1 MKRPAL
7 VILAAGRARRFGGV
21 KPLAPIGPNHE
32 AVIDLLASDAAQAGF
47 GQIVLVLNRDSGP
60 QIRAHVEEVWPADLE
75 VAFALQERPL
85 GTINAVLA
93 ARDVVDPSVG
103 FSVVNADDLYGAEA
117 LSLAASE
124 LSKFPHNLLVG
135 FRLANAIAGDEPVTR
150 GVCEVTDGQLTGVT
164 ERRQVTA
171 SDGIFRS
178 DDGLDP
184 AELDP
189 NSVVSMNLWGFAP
202 EMWEIFAT
210 AMAQATDASEE
221 AEVLLP
227 EVVGRVVNGALD
239 AAPALRR
246 IDVIPTES
254 RCIGVTHPGDLEVVR
269 AELLE
274 LVAQGR
280 RPQGLFETR

>member
-1 MKRPAL
+1 
-7 VILAAGRARRFGGV
+7 
-21 KPLAPIGPNHE
+21 
-32 AVIDLLASDAAQAGF
+32 
-47 GQIVLVLNRDSGP
+47 
-60 QIRAHVEEVWPADLE
+60 
-75 VAFALQERPL
+75 
-85 GTINAVLA
+85 
-93 ARDVVDPSVG
+93 
-103 FSVVNADDLYGAEA
+103 
-117 LSLAASE
+117 
-124 LSKFPHNLLVG
+124 
-135 FRLANAIAGDEPVTR
+135 
-150 GVCEVTDGQLTGVT
+150 
-164 ERRQVTA
+164 
-171 SDGIFRS
+171 
-178 DDGLDP
+178 
-184 AELDP
+184 
-189 NSVVSMNLWGFAP
+189 MNLWGFAP

>member
-1 MKRPAL
+1 MNRPAL

-75 VAFALQERPL
+75 VGFAIQERPL

-103 FSVVNADDLYGAEA
+103 FAVVNADDLYGAEA
-117 LSLAASE
+117 LALAASE
-124 LSKFPHNLLVG
+124 LSKSPHNLLVG
-135 FRLANAIAGDEPVTR
+135 FRLANAIAGDEAVTR
-150 GVCEVTDGQLTGVT
+150 GVCEVADGRLTGVT
-164 ERRQVTA
+164 ERRQVT
-171 SDGIFRS
+171 SSNGVFRS
-178 DDGLDP
+178 ADGLDP

-189 NSVVSMNLWGFAP
+189 NSIVSMNLWGFAP

-227 EVVGRVVNGALD
+227 EVVGRVVNGTLN
-239 AAPALRR
+239 AAPALRQ
-246 IDVIPTES
+246 IDVLPTES

-280 RPQGLFETR
+280 RPQALFETR